1 MNAKCLIKIAR
12 IPPNS
17 PEFHQEFRFV
27 GIFLPANK
35 LCPAVTIANKL
46 QQLAER
52 NKTLTFVYLSTAPG
66 WAHAKVAT
74 CVGKPEKTD

>member
-17 PEFHQEFRFV
+17 PEFYQEFRFG
-27 GIFLPANK
+27 GILCLQINYAQQLP
-35 LCPAVTIANKL
+35 LHKL

-52 NKTLTFVYLSTAPG
+52 NKWNTHLRILLYSSRMG
-66 WAHAKVAT
+66 SRES
-74 CVGKPEKTD
+74 GDMRR